1 MKIIDMIQKQTKEK
15 EKKMQ
20 FLRFSLQ
27 VKNRAPAKI
36 QITAEQL
43 ILESTAR
50 QDDKA
55 FEPPKQLITDP
66 QVHIFQVML
75 V

>member
-1 MKIIDMIQKQTKEK
+1 MCKILV
-15 EKKMQ
+15 
-20 FLRFSLQ
+20 FFAQ

-66 QVHIFQVML
+66 QVLFKLPFHFFCTFNL
-75 V
+75 F